1 MGRKKKVRAKK
12 SVTKTKDKKKKTTR
26 KWKLKKQVPPKNKP
40 KLTDLEDDELVGLSA
55 MELNADD
62 DVETTTSEV
71 SDDEIVEEFEIVSGG
86 ADSLESIED
95 SETFSLGGSG
105 EEGSQLETIRSNP
118 KPRPGWSDKTKPKFS
133 PGDLV
138 VPIELTKKE
147 ALEFEP
153 YKIVCPH
160 VLVETYTIKKSR
172 ILSESIIYADEI
184 KLAPKDGKPF
194 VSHWD
199 ATNPFKVAGL
209 KISCPSNDKK

>member
-1 MGRKKKVRAKK
+1 MGRKKKIKANKLV
-12 SVTKTKDKKKKTTR
+12 SKTKEKKIKTKK
-26 KWKLKKQVPPKNKP
+26 KWKLKKHIPPKPKP
-40 KLTDLEDDELVGLSA
+40 RSIDLDDDIVGLPA
-55 MELNADD
+55 MELGIDSDAL
-62 DVETTTSEV
+62 TTEV
-71 SDDEIVEEFEIVSGG
+71 SDDEVVGEIEIVSGG
-86 ADSLESIED
+86 ADSLENMED

-105 EEGSQLETIRSNP
+105 EDGSQLETIRSNP
-118 KPRPGWSDKTKPKFS
+118 KPKSGWSERTKPKFS

-147 ALEFEP
+147 SLEFEP

-160 VLVETYTIKKSR
+160 VQIETYTIKKSG
-172 ILSESIIYADEI
+172 ILAESIIYSDEV
-184 KLAPKDGKPF
+184 KLAPKNGKPF

>member
-1 MGRKKKVRAKK
+1 MGRKKKVKAKK
-12 SVTKTKDKKKKTTR
+12 LVSKTKDKKKKIK
-26 KWKLKKQVPPKNKP
+26 KWKLKKHVPPKHKP
-40 KLTDLEDDELVGLSA
+40 KSSEPEDDDIVGLHA
-55 MELNADD
+55 MELGDD
-62 DVETTTSEV
+62 LEVITTTEV
-71 SDDEIVEEFEIVSGG
+71 SDDEVVEEVEVVSGG

-105 EEGSQLETIRSNP
+105 DEGSLETIRSNP
-118 KPRPGWSDKTKPKFS
+118 KPKAGWSDKGKTKFS

-153 YKIVCPH
+153 YKIVCAH
-160 VLVETYTIKKSR
+160 VLLETYTIKKSG
-172 ILSESIIYADEI
+172 ILLESIVYSDEV
-184 KLAPKDGKPF
+184 KLAPKNGKPF

-199 ATNPFKVAGL
+199 ATNPFKVPGV